1 MKEKLTNRL
10 LDFQKKLRCISTY
23 NHENGSV
30 LFKYSI
36 EFEYLLSIL
45 IGINYQEFDAIANN
59 YTRGTQRY
67 CELGCELSDETNRE
81 KAFSAGKNELDIYVN
96 ECLKILTG

>member
-1 MKEKLTNRL
+1 MKERLTNRL
-10 LDFQKKLRCISTY
+10 LDFQKKLRCISAY
-23 NHENGSV
+23 NHENGSA

-36 EFEYLLSIL
+36 EFECLLSIL
-45 IGINYQEFDAIANN
+45 TRINHQEFGAIANN

-96 ECLKILTG
+96 KCLRILAG